1 MLTLMVLFGLG
12 TASAQSKVAHVDSQK
27 LIDTLQSTKDAIKKI
42 QEKEAEL
49 ILDLQEQEADF
60 NKALAEY
67 EKKRPDM
74 TPTLI
79 KFEEEKLMK
88 KQQMLQETQTS
99 HSEELQLYNQELN
112 QPILQMVQDAIK
124 EIATTKKLDYVIE
137 ISNTLYFREE
147 LDITEEVIPVLLKL
161 DAEYVKLHS
170 SN

>member
-1 MLTLMVLFGLG
+1 
-12 TASAQSKVAHVDSQK
+12 
-27 LIDTLQSTKDAIKKI
+27 
-42 QEKEAEL
+42 
-49 ILDLQEQEADF
+49 
-60 NKALAEY
+60 
-67 EKKRPDM
+67 
-74 TPTLI
+74 
-79 KFEEEKLMK
+79 MK